1 MKLIGA
7 NVKTEMAGI
16 GTVTYY
22 DPATSVF
29 GALGHGITDGTT
41 AKLFPIRDGFICK
54 ATILTVD
61 KGTSGTPGML
71 QGAFDSGE
79 LLGQVTKNTPCG
91 IFGTM
96 QTEPEGETVL
106 VATKD
111 QVETGPAEVLCNV
124 EGDQV
129 ERYSVEITR
138 IYPMDD
144 GTGRNMMLK
153 VTDEKLLA
161 ATGGIVQGMSGS
173 PILQNGKLVG
183 AITHVLVSDP
193 EVGYGIFIEDML
205 EAA

>member
-1 MKLIGA
+1 
-7 NVKTEMAGI
+7 
-16 GTVTYY
+16 
-22 DPATSVF
+22 
-29 GALGHGITDGTT
+29 
-41 AKLFPIRDGFICK
+41 
-54 ATILTVD
+54 
-61 KGTSGTPGML
+61 ML

-96 QTEPEGETVL
+96 QTVPEGETVS
-106 VATKD
+106 VASKD
-111 QVETGPAEVLCNV
+111 MVETGPAEVLCNI

-138 IYPMDD
+138 IYPMED

-153 VTDEKLLA
+153 VTDERLLE

-193 EVGYGIFIEDML
+193 KVGYGIFIENML